1 MTTNKPGSVNQ
12 QPLYGCTSCYEDWT
26 WPAGDLR
33 VFGSECWCDLC
44 WDERRWGFPDLPYWD
59 ELEPYTPALQAECA
73 LLREQRDAMAEHKM
87 AAHQLVGICEPIEGF
102 AARPQDIMPAVRDM
116 ALRIEALEA
125 ENERLRKDAERY
137 RWLREHGRYS
147 GKVLVDH
154 ADMGRVLRIE
164 KQLDEII
171 DAEMQRPNA

>member
-1 MTTNKPGSVNQ
+1 PIA
-12 QPLYGCTSCYEDWT
+12 QPYG
-26 WPAGDLR
+26 LR
-33 VFGSECWCDLC
+33 VDGSDLFANAAHIAACD
-44 WDERRWGFPDLPYWD
+44 PD
-59 ELEPYTPALQAECA
+59 TIRA
-73 LLREQRDAMAEHKM
+73 LLAERDA
-87 AAHQLVGICEPIEGF
+87 LN
-102 AARPQDIMPAVRDM
+102 
-116 ALRIEALEA
+116 A

-171 DAEMQRPNA
+171 DAEMQRPNDALTGLSG